1 MTSSLQEADGARGA
15 RVEIAMRAAEDGDY
29 PTAAGILAG
38 MSAEERDA
46 FGPWITAAA
55 QHARAR
61 PRGERHGPKSTSS
74 RRLDKLLPA
83 RDDETRPYPPW
94 LMENR

>member
-1 MTSSLQEADGARGA
+1 MTSSLKEADGARGA

-38 MSAEERDA
+38 MSEAERDA

-55 QHARAR
+55 LQARGR
-61 PRGERHGPKSTSS
+61 PRTAEPGSKSTGS
-74 RRLDKLLPA
+74 RRLDKLLAA
-83 RDDETRPYPPW
+83 RDDDTRPHPPW